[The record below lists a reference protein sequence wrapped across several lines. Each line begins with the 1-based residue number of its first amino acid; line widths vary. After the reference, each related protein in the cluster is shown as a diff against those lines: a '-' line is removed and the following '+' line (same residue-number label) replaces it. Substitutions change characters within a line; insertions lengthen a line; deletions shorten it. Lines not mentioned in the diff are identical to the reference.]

1 MRKGRHP
8 INRAE
13 SNATSVRKC
22 SNTDLVNQP
31 HEKIKEHRIDERKE
45 LCCAQIMKNKQK
57 NTQESQKNN
66 KQHHVLEVASIAKN
80 RRRKSACY

>member
-31 HEKIKEHRIDERKE
+31 REKVKEHRIDERKE
-45 LCCAQIMKNKQK
+45 FCCDQIMNNKDKN
-57 NTQESQKNN
+57 NQESQNN
-66 KQHHVLEVASIAKN
+66 NNQNHLLEIAPIARKK
-80 RRRKSACY
+80 RRKSL